1 MLIAFS
7 RLVSGDGRGLG
18 VHGFL
23 PGQRRDARTMLLLLL
38 WVAAPAEDILCGFG
52 GSKDAH
58 RGGGAVREM

>member
-38 WVAAPAEDILCGFG
+38 LRVAAPAEDILCGFG
-52 GSKDAH
+52 GS
-58 RGGGAVREM
+58 